1 MDHKAAIHSNL
12 REIAHTMLDFI
23 KHSGPLYHEGWVPA
37 TYIKRELNLQVLC
50 YPKDNEK
57 QHGKQGWLFSI
68 LARLLEDE
76 GLLEYRFD
84 GKHAYYRAVEI

>member
-1 MDHKAAIHSNL
+1 MNHKAHIREGL
-12 REIAHTMLDFI
+12 RSIAYTMLDFI
-23 KHSGPLYHEGWVPA
+23 RSSAGSYHEGWVPA
-37 TYIKRELNLQVLC
+37 THIKRELDLTVLC

-76 GLLEYRFD
+76 GVLQYQFD
-84 GKHAYYRAVEI
+84 GKHAYYRAV